1 MKMKYMIKET
11 VYDTKTRGLDTV
23 GFIYENFCPISGDDY
38 SDSKGE
44 KSDIYFSSFETKK
57 EMKTYLKQMK
67 EDARIEK
74 HQIQIKDRFHL
85 GL

>member
-1 MKMKYMIKET
+1 
-11 VYDTKTRGLDTV
+11 
-23 GFIYENFCPISGDDY
+23 
-38 SDSKGE
+38 
-44 KSDIYFSSFETKK
+44 
-57 EMKTYLKQMK
+57 MKTYLKQMK

>member
-1 MKMKYMIKET
+1 MKYMIKET
-11 VYDTKTRGLDTV
+11 VYDTKTRTGLDTV
-23 GFIYENFCPISGDDY
+23 GFIYENFLAVPYDDY

-44 KSDIYFSSFETKK
+44 KSDIYFISFETKK